1 MPMLFR
7 TLIMVAV
14 VLAAPFAQA
23 QSWPTK
29 SIRIIVPFPPGG
41 TTDQI
46 ARHVQPHLERSLG
59 VSIVIDNRGGA
70 SGVIGTNLAAK
81 AQPDGYTWLLVFD
94 THGVN
99 PALVPDIP
107 YDTVKDF
114 APVMLIGKSPMVITV
129 HPSMPYKTF
138 ADVLAAARGQA
149 GGVSFGTIG
158 AGSLAHLAMTLISK
172 GLKVPLTHVPY
183 KGGGPLV
190 IDAVAGHVPVAI
202 ASAALLGPYIKDGR
216 LRAIAVTSP
225 KRFPQLPDVPTI
237 SEQGLPRFDAES
249 WWGLLAPAKTPA
261 LILARMHDEMAK
273 ALRQPVV
280 QERLEP
286 QGLVFYI
293 STPEAL
299 GNLIEGEVARWA
311 KVVKENKITAGE

>member
-1 MPMLFR
+1 MPMLLR

-14 VLAAPFAQA
+14 ALVAPFAQA

-29 SIRIIVPFPPGG
+29 PIRIIVPFPPGG

-46 ARHVQPHLERSLG
+46 ARHVQPHLQRSLG

-107 YDTVKDF
+107 YDTVKDL

-129 HPSMPYKTF
+129 HPSTSYKSF
-138 ADVLAAARGQA
+138 ADVLAAARGQT
-149 GGVSFGTIG
+149 GGVTFGTIG

-172 GLKVPLTHVPY
+172 ELKVPFTHVPY

-190 IDAVAGHVPVAI
+190 TDAVAGHVPVAI

-225 KRFPQLPDVPTI
+225 TRFPQLPDVPTI

-261 LILARMHDEMAK
+261 PILTRMHDEMTK

-280 QERLEP
+280 QERLEQ

-299 GNLIEGEVARWA
+299 GNLIESEIARWA
-311 KVVKENKITAGE
+311 KVVKENKITVAE

>member
-1 MPMLFR
+1 MLFR

-14 VLAAPFAQA
+14 VLAAPFAPA

-29 SIRIIVPFPPGG
+29 PIRIIVPFPPGG

-114 APVMLIGKSPMVITV
+114 SPVMLIGKSPMVITV
-129 HPSMPYKTF
+129 HPSTPYKTF

-149 GGVSFGTIG
+149 GGVSLGTIG

-183 KGGGPLV
+183 KGGGPLI

-225 KRFPQLPDVPTI
+225 TRFPQLPNVPTI

-293 STPEAL
+293 SSPDAL
-299 GNLIEGEVARWA
+299 GNLIESEIARWA